1 MFRGKSVVM
10 AQGETVAEFVTWLDV
25 LAALPLHR
33 AVRVRICRQRGNE
46 TYSCDVDLASEEQED
61 RTAKRGDG
69 AKPGEDVKGG

>member
-1 MFRGKSVVM
+1 MFREKPVVT

-46 TYSCDVDLASEEQED
+46 TYSCDVDLASGDQED
-61 RTAKRGDG
+61 SPAKGSDG
-69 AKPGEDVKGG
+69 ANAGGDVKAG